1 MGDLMKLAK
10 VGVMSAVYYRYALS
24 ATLLVGAVAFA
35 FGDGGTFTVSWIPA
49 QEV

>member
-24 ATLLVGAVAFA
+24 ATLLLGAFAFA
-35 FGDGGTFTVSWIPA
+35 FGDGGTFTVSWIP
-49 QEV
+49 EKGV